1 MTEHSDRK
9 NRRQFIVG
17 GFSGLAVAGLAP
29 GRLGA
34 AEAVPNPDPDI
45 VTRKLGATGLE
56 LPLVSMGVMNADNP
70 NLVAAALDS
79 GIKMLDTA
87 HYYQRGRNEEMVGEV
102 IKDRSRDGFV
112 VATKARA
119 STVDRSEVQDSN
131 KATRESE
138 ESFIQKVELSLER
151 LHTDYVDILYLHSC
165 KSREDALDEMA
176 LSAMQTLKKQ
186 GKIRHIGVSTHSNEA
201 EVIEAALE
209 SGVYEVVLTA
219 YNFKTKNREELER
232 AMERAAAKGLGVVAM
247 KTQAGVFWDKE
258 RTQPIPMKA
267 ALRWALRQ
275 DYVHT
280 AIPGFTTFDQLEDDL
295 LVMKDPTLT
304 TEEAASLET
313 QEKLAG
319 LYCQQCGTCLDQC
332 PADLDI
338 PVLMRGYMYAHGYRN
353 LLSAKD
359 VVSGLGHG
367 DLPCATCESC
377 SVNCPQD
384 FDVRERALDVARI
397 GQIPD
402 DFLV

>member
-17 GFSGLAVAGLAP
+17 GLSGLAMAGLAP

-45 VTRKLGATGLE
+45 VIRKLGATGLE

-87 HYYQRGRNEEMVGEV
+87 HYYQRGRNEEMVGKV

-186 GKIRHIGVSTHSNEA
+186 GKIRHIGVSTHSNQA

-219 YNFKTKNREELER
+219 YNFQTKNREELER

-295 LVMKDPTLT
+295 LVMKEPTLT

-359 VVSGLGHG
+359 VVNGLGRG

-397 GQIPD
+397 GQVPD

>member
-1 MTEHSDRK
+1 MTDLPDRK

-17 GFSGLAVAGLAP
+17 GLSGLAAAGLAP
-29 GRLGA
+29 DRLGA
-34 AEAVPNPDPDI
+34 TEAVPTTDPEI

-87 HYYQRGRNEEMVGEV
+87 HYYQRGRNEEIVGQV
-102 IKDRSRDGFV
+102 IKDRPRDAFV
-112 VATKARA
+112 LATKARA
-119 STVDRSEVQDSN
+119 STIDRSEVQDSN

-138 ESFIQKVELSLER
+138 ASFIQKVELSLER
-151 LHTDYVDILYLHSC
+151 LHADYVDILYLHSC

-176 LSAMQTLKKQ
+176 LSAMQKLKKQ
-186 GKIRHIGVSTHSNEA
+186 GKIRHIGVSTHSNQP

-219 YNFKTKNREELER
+219 YNFKSTNREELEL
-232 AMERAAAKGLGVVAM
+232 AMKRAADKGLGVVAM

-275 DYVHT
+275 GFVHT

-295 LVMKDPTLT
+295 LVMKDPKLT
-304 TEEAASLET
+304 AEEAASLEN
-313 QEKLAG
+313 EKKMAG

-353 LLSAKD
+353 LLTAKD
-359 VVSGLGHG
+359 VVSGLGNG
-367 DLPCATCESC
+367 DLPCATCASC
-377 SVNCPQD
+377 SVRCPQD

-397 GQIPD
+397 GRIPD

>member
-17 GFSGLAVAGLAP
+17 GLSGLALAGLAP

-45 VTRKLGATGLE
+45 VIRKLGATGLE

-186 GKIRHIGVSTHSNEA
+186 GKIRHIGVSTHSNQA

-295 LVMKDPTLT
+295 LVMKEPTLT

-359 VVSGLGHG
+359 VVNGLGRG

-397 GQIPD
+397 GQVPD

>member
-17 GFSGLAVAGLAP
+17 GLSGLALAGLAP

-45 VTRKLGATGLE
+45 VIRKLGATGLE

-186 GKIRHIGVSTHSNEA
+186 GKIRHIGVSTHSNQA

-280 AIPGFTTFDQLEDDL
+280 AIPGFTTFNQLEDDL
-295 LVMKDPTLT
+295 LVMKEPTLT

-359 VVSGLGHG
+359 VVNGLGRG

-397 GQIPD
+397 GQVPD

>member
-1 MTEHSDRK
+1 VTEHSDRK

-17 GFSGLAVAGLAP
+17 GLSGLALAGLAP

-45 VTRKLGATGLE
+45 VIRKLGATGLE

-186 GKIRHIGVSTHSNEA
+186 GKIRHIGVSTHSNQA

-219 YNFKTKNREELER
+219 YNFKTANREELER

-280 AIPGFTTFDQLEDDL
+280 AIPGFTTFNQLEDDL
-295 LVMKDPTLT
+295 LVMKEPTLT

-359 VVSGLGHG
+359 VVNGLGRG

-397 GQIPD
+397 GQVPD